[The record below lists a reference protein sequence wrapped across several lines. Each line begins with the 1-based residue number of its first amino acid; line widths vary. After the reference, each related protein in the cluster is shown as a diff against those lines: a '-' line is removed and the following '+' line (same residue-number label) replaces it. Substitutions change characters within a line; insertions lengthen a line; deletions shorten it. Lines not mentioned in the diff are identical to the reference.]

1 MKKVACLV
9 GAFVCLKAG
18 NEILTLIALCMA
30 GLWVLFYLMSQKG
43 Y

>member
-1 MKKVACLV
+1 MKKVVCLV
-9 GAFVCLKAG
+9 STFVCLKAG
-18 NEILTLIALCMA
+18 NEILTLIALCLA